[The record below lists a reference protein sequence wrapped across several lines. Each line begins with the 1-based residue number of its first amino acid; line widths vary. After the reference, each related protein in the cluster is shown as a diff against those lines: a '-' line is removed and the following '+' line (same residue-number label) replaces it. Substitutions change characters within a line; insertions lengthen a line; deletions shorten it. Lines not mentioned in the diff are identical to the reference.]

1 MASPFPSPSRRALR
15 RVDSPIFD
23 KENARESPI
32 HHFGGQRGRIPG
44 LNSSPTP
51 GPLDSFD
58 TFDSPTKDEISR
70 TFGTHFAKVLGKRV
84 PLSPVQKALNHSPT
98 QTQTPQRY
106 QRRHKAKPLVPSA
119 PSSPVPAKNS
129 GVNSPR
135 RAAGVAKIQQ
145 QVAVEEAEVA
155 PAALEETKTGER
167 SLMDQSVADND
178 AMDQSNASVVVPMDI
193 SLAPSDARLND
204 ENTTY
209 DEYGFL
215 TEVRIKPSLLLPGEG
230 SESLLRDEPAEEVS
244 APKSTSNAAE
254 ETVQWWEKWLSEG
267 VAREAETAFNST
279 LHPLRD
285 AAGSPRHAVKDPWR
299 PVATGMVMQYGIPHR
314 LRRQVW
320 PALAKVEALQ
330 RKVLQSC
337 ALAETPT
344 SYYRTLLK
352 SNNFEHQ
359 TWSRIIRLDLDRTFA
374 THRLFRDRGGVG
386 QTHLSNVLTAYAH
399 HNPAIGYCQGMSFV
413 CATML
418 MITECDEVESFWLL
432 CALMDAPEYAM
443 CNYYSPGMQGLLA
456 DSAHMS
462 NMLRMALPPV
472 HQHLTGKCHID
483 VVYFT
488 ARWWLSMFTDLGSWS
503 TTLRIWDLFFAEGRS
518 ALQRFSIALL
528 SLCKHDILSQDTLDG
543 VLPYILNIPA
553 SKLESSLLFQTVD
566 EIDLAQLDL
575 KYQYWQK
582 EELSKSQKKMQLEKL
597 RKEKLSKT
605 AAAPSTPGAVAR
617 SLFTRIW
624 EKISTPSS
632 AAAAEAGYKY
642 TQLATQSPPRSPKA
656 AVPLQASVAS
666 TGRAKR
672 KRADAS
678 MLDDEDD
685 AIEALDLSDAKRA
698 SGFVNLDAIPG
709 RRLDFAQADEALSPS
724 KRRKLTESAPISR
737 RAESSVTVQQ
747 SERDSFIAFATP
759 TKRRNI

>member
-1 MASPFPSPSRRALR
+1 
-15 RVDSPIFD
+15 
-23 KENARESPI
+23 
-32 HHFGGQRGRIPG
+32 

-84 PLSPVQKALNHSPT
+84 PLSPVRKPLNQSPT

-106 QRRHKAKPLVPSA
+106 QRRNKSKPLVPSA
-119 PSSPVPAKNS
+119 PSSPIPAKNNTL
-129 GVNSPR
+129 NSPR
-135 RAAGVAKIQQ
+135 RAAAVLKIQQ
-145 QVAVEEAEVA
+145 QVAVEEAVVA
-155 PAALEETKTGER
+155 PAASEEIKNSER
-167 SLMDQSVADND
+167 SLMEQSVVVDD
-178 AMDQSNASVVVPMDI
+178 AMDQSNASVAVPMDI
-193 SLAPSDARLND
+193 SIAPSDSRFPD
-204 ENTTY
+204 ENATY
-209 DEYGFL
+209 DEYGFYS
-215 TEVRIKPSLLLPGEG
+215 EVRIKPSLLPGEG
-230 SESLLRDEPAEEVS
+230 SESLLRDEPVEETS
-244 APKSTSNAAE
+244 APRALANAAE

-267 VAREAETAFNST
+267 VAREAETAFSNI

-314 LRRQVW
+314 LRRQAW

-359 TWSRIIRLDLDRTFA
+359 TWTRIIRLDLDRTFA
-374 THRLFRDRGGVG
+374 SHRLFRERDGAG

-399 HNPAIGYCQGMSFV
+399 HNPSIGYCQGMSFV

-418 MITECDEVESFWLL
+418 MITECDEVETFWLL

-443 CNYYSPGMQGLLA
+443 CSYYSPGMQGLLA

-462 NMLRMALPPV
+462 NMLRMAIPQV
-472 HQHLTGKCHID
+472 HQHLTGKCNID

-528 SLCKHDILSQDTLDG
+528 SLCKHDILCQDTLDG

-575 KYQYWQK
+575 KHQYWQK
-582 EELSKSQKKMQLEKL
+582 EELNKSQKKMQLDKL
-597 RKEKLSKT
+597 RKEKLSK

-632 AAAAEAGYKY
+632 ASSSAAAAEAGYKY
-642 TQLATQSPPRSPKA
+642 TQLATASPPRSPKLA
-656 AVPLQASVAS
+656 AVPLQPASVAS

-672 KRADAS
+672 KRLDANMS
-678 MLDDEDD
+678 DDENE

-698 SGFVNLDAIPG
+698 SGFVNLNAIPG
-709 RRLDFAQADEALSPS
+709 RRLDFAQAEEALSPS
-724 KRRKLTESAPISR
+724 KRRKLTESAPVSQR
-737 RAESSVTVQQ
+737 HESSVTVQQ